1 MQLHNQLKKL
11 PIGIENFMEFSRDDY
26 YYVDKTSFIAELINN
41 RGKVNLFTRPRRF
54 GKTLTMS
61 MLKYYF
67 EVGTDKNLFDGLEI
81 SKYPQLCEQY
91 MGKYPVISVSFK
103 DIGGAKYISARNALV
118 DTIGEE
124 ASRFK
129 FLLDS
134 DKLNLDE
141 KERYKNLTKLNQQMV
156 KSDEDQSVYSMSDT
170 VLKSSLRIL
179 THLLNKHFDCQVIV
193 LIDEYDVPLDKA
205 FQAGYYNEM
214 IELVRDMLSK
224 VLKTNDNL
232 MFAVITGCMRIS
244 KESIFTGLNNL
255 KVHTIIDRRFNEYFG
270 FTDNEVRGLLEY
282 YNLSDKFD
290 TVKGWYDG
298 YNFGGVS
305 VYCPWDVINYCDEA
319 KNYPDVEPQNYWA
332 NTSGNGL
339 VRRFIDK
346 ADARTRNEIEQL
358 ISGETIVK
366 QVNHE
371 LTYNELDK
379 TIDNIW
385 NVLFFTGYLT
395 CKKSIGEGNYEL
407 IIPNLEIRDLFIKD
421 IREWFKETSHNDT
434 ATIEAFCKAFIKGDA
449 SQIENQMNKYLWN
462 SISIRDTAVRS
473 NYKENFYHGML
484 LGILQYE
491 SQWLVKSNL
500 ESGEG
505 FGDILIETPESI
517 GVIIEL
523 KYAKDNNLKTYAEEA
538 LSQIEGKQ
546 YEARLYDDGMENI
559 VRIGIAFY
567 KKKCKVAVGEE

>member
-1 MQLHNQLKKL
+1 
-11 PIGIENFMEFSRDDY
+11 
-26 YYVDKTSFIAELINN
+26 
-41 RGKVNLFTRPRRF
+41 
-54 GKTLTMS
+54 

-81 SKYPQLCEQY
+81 SKYPQICEQY

-103 DIGGAKYISARNALV
+103 GVGGAKYISARNALV

-124 ASRFK
+124 ASRFE

-346 ADARTRNEIEQL
+346 ADAKTRNEIEQL
-358 ISGETIVK
+358 IAGDTIVK
-366 QVNHE
+366 QVSHE